1 VKESHVHECTRHA
14 GAALPL
20 GGVLMVR
27 ASSAAAI
34 TPAAVTAA
42 GVSARTAHR
51 SRSSVLTAPTLTSAT
66 KSGDEVVLLFTPP
79 ASERSTRDYAI
90 HADGRFAHRTA
101 PPVTST
107 TVFLT
112 SEGLTGRETFT
123 LVAEDG
129 AGNASAPSNGLVPV
143 APAVLAAPTMT
154 SAVISGGRVT
164 LKWTASHTDEVSGTL
179 IYSIVVDGGDF
190 TAVPNSTFLTRDVT
204 NYDRVLPVTVRPG
217 SQVTVAARDLTF
229 FSRSPQSNAVAAT
242 LR

>member
-1 VKESHVHECTRHA
+1 MARAS
-14 GAALPL
+14 GAAAVTPT
-20 GGVLMVR
+20 V
-27 ASSAAAI
+27 
-34 TPAAVTAA
+34 TPAAISPA
-42 GVSARTAHR
+42 GVSARTALR
-51 SRSSVLTAPTLTSAT
+51 SPRTGTSVALTAPTLTSAT
-66 KSGDEVVLLFTPP
+66 KSGDEVVLLFTPS

-90 HADGRFAHRTA
+90 HADGRFAYRTA

-112 SEGLTGRETFT
+112 SEGLTGREIFT

-129 AGNASAPSNGLVPV
+129 AGDASAPSNGLVPV
-143 APAVLAAPTMT
+143 APSVLAAPTMT

-190 TAVPNSTFLTRDVT
+190 TAIPNSTSLTRDVT

-229 FSRSPQSNAVAAT
+229 FSRSARSNAVTAT
-242 LR
+242 LG